1 MSKEIAE
8 WCGYDCMGD
17 MIIDHLTKKELEN
30 MLIEYIQEDESGII
44 EDIIMEIATKKY
56 EWVDHEAIKAEQED
70 AEYEKYRDGGI

>member
-44 EDIIMEIATKKY
+44 EDIIMVIAITRHG
-56 EWVDHEAIKAEQED
+56 WVDHEAIKAEQED
-70 AEYEKYRDGGI
+70 RKYEEYRDGGI